1 MTVKFPTSKVTDAFE
16 TCKKIEFYTLK
27 WINNKCFKV
36 NYNIIILLIILP
48 IILDIFFI
56 KLYGVNVPY
65 MDQWVFVPLID
76 KFYNSNLDL
85 NDLFAQH
92 NEHRLPFARI
102 IMLISMYFTH
112 YNNVAEMYISCSIAS
127 LTLFMLFLL
136 YKQQFGLSRSS
147 LIGFIPVSWLLF
159 DFRQYDN
166 ILLGFT
172 IHIYLAIFGLIVSI
186 YSLKNT
192 RKIDRM
198 FVLAILG
205 GVLSSFS
212 FLTGLLIWP
221 LGLLLIVV
229 SSKTDKISLGASW
242 SFAGIVTLCIYFY
255 NWVKPAQTPNLLYSL
270 KNPLDSIAYMFI
282 YIGSFYGIEIHKDII
297 QIHGAVTSG
306 SLMSFIFVHISAV
319 LGVLIVFAT
328 IISNNPLA
336 LSDAFLMAIILAECS
351 EVLAERMNW

>member
-1 MTVKFPTSKVTDAFE
+1 MRDFVLIQMMVKFPTSKVTNGFE
-16 TCKKIEFYTLK
+16 THQKIKFYALKYMKKVGSRLD
-27 WINNKCFKV
+27 
-36 NYNIIILLIILP
+36 YNIIIFLIILP
-48 IILDIFFI
+48 VILDIFFI

-76 KFYNSNLDL
+76 KFYNSNLDF
-85 NDLFAQH
+85 NDFFAQH

-112 YNNVAEMYISCSIAS
+112 YNNVAEMYISCGIAS

-172 IHIYLAIFGLIVSI
+172 IHIYLAIFGLIAAI
-186 YSLKNT
+186 YSLKNA

-221 LGLLLIVV
+221 LGL
-229 SSKTDKISLGASW
+229 
-242 SFAGIVTLCIYFY
+242 
-255 NWVKPAQTPNLLYSL
+255 
-270 KNPLDSIAYMFI
+270 
-282 YIGSFYGIEIHKDII
+282 
-297 QIHGAVTSG
+297 
-306 SLMSFIFVHISAV
+306 
-319 LGVLIVFAT
+319 
-328 IISNNPLA
+328 
-336 LSDAFLMAIILAECS
+336 
-351 EVLAERMNW
+351 